1 MQDSCIRCKKKIGFL
16 EKCKCKDGVFCCDC
30 IKNLHKKIRYD
41 LNMYSVDQIMNM
53 IEHPEQYSEEELIPK
68 KIKFI
73 SSMVIF
79 DPVNQAFFMESA
91 GFFRSKI
98 IPYSSVLSYEY
109 KEDGRTRGTYG
120 KMLGAAA
127 LGGIFFGGAGAILG
141 ALTQKKGEK
150 YRVKSMEIEVK
161 YQQADQQEIFHL
173 KVLNPLLYSGPIY
186 STDGLYEDLLN
197 KAREVMEILDKIIQ
211 NNHPEVLE
219 KEQDIEIQSFSVADE
234 IRKFKELMDEGIIT
248 KAEFEIKKKEL
259 LRINNNPVSE

>member
-1 MQDSCIRCKKKIGFL
+1 
-16 EKCKCKDGVFCCDC
+16 
-30 IKNLHKKIRYD
+30 
-41 LNMYSVDQIMNM
+41 
-53 IEHPEQYSEEELIPK
+53 
-68 KIKFI
+68 
-73 SSMVIF
+73 
-79 DPVNQAFFMESA
+79 
-91 GFFRSKI
+91 
-98 IPYSSVLSYEY
+98 
-109 KEDGRTRGTYG
+109 
-120 KMLGAAA
+120 MLGAAA
-127 LGGIFFGGAGAILG
+127 LGGIFFGGAGAIVG